1 MEFEI
6 NGNTYRSA
14 KLDAFAQFHIARRL
28 APVQAALFK
37 AGTEASSLSE
47 QQAGEK
53 AMAGL
58 AEAVAGMP
66 DADCDFVLAK
76 CLGVVQRK
84 QDSGWSNITA
94 AGGKAMTFSDIDMMT
109 MLLIT
114 RQVIEENLGGFF
126 GESADPSPSPPSPT
140 A

>member
-6 NGNTYRSA
+6 NGNTYRSG
-14 KLDAFAQFHIARRL
+14 KLDAFVQFHVARRL

-37 AGTEASSLSE
+37 AGAAAQGQPE
-47 QQAGEK
+47 QVAGGT

-58 AEAVAGMP
+58 AEAIAGMP
-66 DADCDFVLAK
+66 DADCDFVLMK
-76 CLGVVQRK
+76 CLGAVQRK

-94 AGGKAMTFSDIDMMT
+94 AGGKSLTFSDIDMLT
-109 MLLIT
+109 MLQIT
-114 RQVIEENLGGFF
+114 QRVIEENLGGFF